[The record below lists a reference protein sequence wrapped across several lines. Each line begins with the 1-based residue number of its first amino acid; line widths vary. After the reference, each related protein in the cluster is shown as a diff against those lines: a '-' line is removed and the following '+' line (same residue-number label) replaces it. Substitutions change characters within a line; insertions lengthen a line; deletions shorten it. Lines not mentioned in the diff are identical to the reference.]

1 MNLSGGRK
9 CRRVSHFSRV
19 LYLLV
24 RNLFKLRIAPG
35 QPWYFRNNPSPG
47 GSLQSRRAQTRMQTT
62 DQNKSNPDLT
72 CNCTLALLWF
82 EHKQR
87 VCRQFYESEH
97 KEAASETRGKGLQA
111 AIGCTVIAVETR
123 CRRGWENL
131 GLTPPFVRAVLL
143 PAVPLLPVRHAAEHC
158 S

>member
-1 MNLSGGRK
+1 
-9 CRRVSHFSRV
+9 
-19 LYLLV
+19 
-24 RNLFKLRIAPG
+24 
-35 QPWYFRNNPSPG
+35 
-47 GSLQSRRAQTRMQTT
+47 MQTT

-72 CNCTLALLWF
+72 CNCTLSLLWF

-97 KEAASETRGKGLQA
+97 KEASSETRGKGLQA

-131 GLTPPFVRAVLL
+131 GLTPRFVHAVLL
-143 PAVPLLPVRHAAEHC
+143 PVMPLLPVHHAAEHFP
-158 S
+158 